1 MAHTYFLESPI
12 PVLNYE
18 LLLGVGG
25 SLTAAVIELPGHE
38 TLPMLGIC
46 FDSYMVLAD
55 RSGRPFGALLDCPS
69 ELLRAV
75 KSLGRMPCGIMSGGN
90 LVDSFP
96 IPVLEG
102 QL

>member
-18 LLLGVGG
+18 VILGISG
-25 SLTAAVIELPGHE
+25 SLTATVIEVSDAE
-38 TLPMLGIC
+38 AKPMLGVC
-46 FDSYMVLAD
+46 FDNYMVLAD
-55 RSGRPFGALLDCPS
+55 RFGKPFGALLDCPS

-75 KSLGRMPCGIMSGGN
+75 KSLGRMPCGIMLRGS